1 MRTPHVQTK
10 REIEAMLSEAGIRP
24 RKRFG
29 QHFLV
34 DGNLMRRLHKSADLR
49 ADDLAIEVGP
59 GTGGLTDLL
68 VASGCQVVCVE
79 VDRVLAA
86 LLARRFADQ
95 PRFRLI
101 AGDVLHRKH
110 EVHPDLGEAI
120 RGHAR
125 RGVGQAKL
133 VANLPYQV
141 ATPLIM
147 NLLVDYPEVRLLCF
161 TVQAEVGD
169 RIIATPGSKAYGPL
183 SITSQ
188 LCCVIET
195 IARVGP
201 RSFWPVPKVESLML
215 RLGVMQSPPV
225 GRENLAAFTA
235 FVQTTFT
242 HRRKTLRSAL
252 GYVLDDARRERVCSV
267 TDVTRRP
274 ESIGIGEWVDIFH
287 AATH

>member
-1 MRTPHVQTK
+1 MRPPHVQTK
-10 REIEAMLSEAGIRP
+10 REIEAMLSGAGIRP

-29 QHFLV
+29 QHFLI
-34 DGNLMRRLHKSADLR
+34 DGNLMRRLHRSADLR
-49 ADDLAIEVGP
+49 EDDLAIEVGG

-68 VASGCQVVCVE
+68 VACGCEVVCVE
-79 VDRVLAA
+79 IDRTLAA
-86 LLARRFADQ
+86 LLERRLADQ

-101 AGDVLHRKH
+101 VGDVLHRKH
-110 EVHPDLGEAI
+110 EVHPDLGKAI
-120 RGHAR
+120 RGHAE
-125 RGVGQAKL
+125 RGAGQAKL

-147 NLLVDYPEVRLLCF
+147 NLLVDCPEVRLMCF

-169 RIIATPGSKAYGPL
+169 RIIATPGTKAYGPL

-195 IARVGP
+195 ITRVGR

-215 RLGVMQSPPV
+215 RLEVKQNTPV
-225 GRENLAAFTA
+225 GQANLAAFAA

-252 GYVLDDARRERVCSV
+252 GYVLDDAGRERVCSV
-267 TDVTRRP
+267 IDATRRP
-274 ESIGIGEWVDIFH
+274 ESIGIDEWVEIFH
-287 AATH
+287 AASD

>member
-1 MRTPHVQTK
+1 MRPPHVQTK
-10 REIEAMLSEAGIRP
+10 REIEAILSRAGIRP

-29 QHFLV
+29 QHFLI

-49 ADDLAIEVGP
+49 EDDLAVEVGG

-68 VASGCQVVCVE
+68 VASGCEVVCVE
-79 VDRVLAA
+79 IDRTFAA
-86 LLARRFADQ
+86 LLERRFADQ
-95 PRFRLI
+95 PRFRLVV
-101 AGDVLHRKH
+101 GDVLHRKH

-120 RGHAR
+120 RGHAE
-125 RGVGQAKL
+125 RGAGQAKL

-147 NLLVDYPEVRLLCF
+147 NLLVDYPEVRLMCF

-169 RIIATPGSKAYGPL
+169 RIIATPGTKAYGPL
-183 SITSQ
+183 SIASQ

-195 IARVGP
+195 VARVGP

-215 RLGVMQSPPV
+215 RLEVKQDTPIGQP
-225 GRENLAAFTA
+225 NLAAFVE
-235 FVQTTFT
+235 FVQNTFT

-252 GYVLDDARRERVCSV
+252 GYVLDDARRQRVCSLI
-267 TDVTRRP
+267 DATRRP
-274 ESIGIGEWVDIFH
+274 ESIGIDEWVEVFH
-287 AATH
+287 AASD